1 MNHPSGEASDSTAS
15 LLERAR
21 AGDRQALDALFA
33 RCLPVLRRWAR
44 GRLPQW
50 ARDVTDTQD
59 VVQDVLVQTFK
70 NMETFEARG
79 EGALHAYLRQAVMN
93 RIRDQ
98 IRRMDRRPEATELD
112 TQAEDHAPSPLEQ
125 SIGRQAVERYEAAL
139 ARLSDADR
147 ELIIASVEL
156 GHSAEQLA
164 EATGR
169 ASPEAARKAARRAVL
184 KLAEEMRR
192 G

>member
-1 MNHPSGEASDSTAS
+1 
-15 LLERAR
+15 
-21 AGDRQALDALFA
+21 
-33 RCLPVLRRWAR
+33 
-44 GRLPQW
+44 
-50 ARDVTDTQD
+50 
-59 VVQDVLVQTFK
+59 
-70 NMETFEARG
+70 
-79 EGALHAYLRQAVMN
+79 MN

-139 ARLSDADR
+139 ARLSDGDR

-156 GHSAEQLA
+156 GYSAEQLA

-169 ASPEAARKAARRAVL
+169 ASPEAARKASRRAVL